1 VASGAWGLT
10 GPLSSADDW
19 KREVS
24 AAAAFFLPF
33 VALAVALHA
42 FAPPTAS
49 QLVAAD
55 PLVQAARASTFPGV
69 IVLSSAAL
77 GIGWLVRLPPGRAA
91 LMRGA
96 RQALVA
102 VGVATLTALAVR
114 LALGPALPGFIPPE
128 ESARPGMPLGMEAG
142 VVEEALFRLAL
153 LPACFALFRRRWS
166 ASHAALVSLLVTA
179 VAFAASHELGPG
191 AHAFELRHF
200 ATRALIPGAFMSALF
215 FRVGPTF
222 LVTLH
227 CTAHVWIPLL
237 FR

>member
-1 VASGAWGLT
+1 MASGAWGRGALT
-10 GPLSSADDW
+10 SAAEW

-24 AAAAFFLPF
+24 AAAAHILPF
-33 VALAVALHA
+33 VALLMVLHA
-42 FAPPTAS
+42 LFPPTAP
-49 QLVAAD
+49 QLAAAD
-55 PLVQAARASTFPGV
+55 PLVRAARAWLFPGV
-69 IVLSSAAL
+69 IAASSAAL
-77 GIGWLVRLPPGRAA
+77 GIGWLVRAPPGRAA
-91 LMRGA
+91 LTRGA

-102 VGVATLTALAVR
+102 VALASAAAITLR
-114 LALGPALPGFIPPE
+114 LVVGPALPAFIPPE

-153 LPACFALFRRRWS
+153 LPACYALLKSRMS
-166 ASHAALVSLLVTA
+166 AGHAALWSMAITA
-179 VAFAASHELGPG
+179 LAFAASHEVGPG
-191 AHAFELRHF
+191 AHAFELQHF

-222 LVTLH
+222 VVTLH